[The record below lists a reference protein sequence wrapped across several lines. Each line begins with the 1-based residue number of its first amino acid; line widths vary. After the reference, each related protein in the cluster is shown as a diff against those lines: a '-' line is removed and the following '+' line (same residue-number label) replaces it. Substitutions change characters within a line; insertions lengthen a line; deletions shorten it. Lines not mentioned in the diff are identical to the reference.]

1 MMHWAIW
8 YHLYDLKNVKNTHA
22 GVFVL
27 GKLQAEAEACD
38 FTKSNNLPWVLWTFF
53 KLYKLYKIAQRIT
66 ISCIY
71 T

>member
-38 FTKSNNLPWVLWTFF
+38 FTKSNNLPWVL
-53 KLYKLYKIAQRIT
+53 
-66 ISCIY
+66 
-71 T
+71 